1 VKRLFT
7 YFAGEAAL
15 RLLVIS
21 LDFNLETY
29 TNTNVETLH
38 VTSLQDLN
46 KSVEINQTML
56 RNINRLG
63 TLTND

>member
-7 YFAGEAAL
+7 YFTGEAAL